1 MINKNR
7 PMVSA
12 RNPVGFPFCFY
23 EIPQSLIMKK
33 SQTSLKQV
41 MIHLA
46 ELVPEF
52 KCITFVLSMYF
63 LILYYDLVLVYCF
76 NGYFYPSI
84 FIINGIC
91 EWCFS
96 TSLGILLWSCIM
108 HIGISFWMSTYLLK
122 YFPQFRFIASKVL
135 SLDS

>member
-1 MINKNR
+1 MQSYG
-7 PMVSA
+7 SA
-12 RNPVGFPFCFY
+12 RNLVGFPFCFY

-33 SQTSLKQV
+33 PQTSLRQV

-52 KCITFVLSMYF
+52 KYIYLCTFLYF

-96 TSLGILLWSCIM
+96 TSLGHSLMILYYAYRYKVPDV
-108 HIGISFWMSTYLLK
+108 FTYLFK
-122 YFPQFRFIASKVL
+122 YFPQFRFIASKV
-135 SLDS
+135 SCVDS